1 MPVWLKECNN
11 NMMEKQKKKQVGIVF
26 GLWKTCFQ
34 KDTKFLLSSYDFVGH
49 PHLFPVTIKK
59 KNKFYVSFIKEIV
72 LQE

>member
-11 NMMEKQKKKQVGIVF
+11 NMMKKQNKQVGIVF
-26 GLWKTCFQ
+26 GWWKNMFS
-34 KDTKFLLSSYDFVGH
+34 KDTKFLLSSYDFGDH

-59 KNKFYVSFIKEIV
+59 TKFYVSFIKEIV